1 MPKKTQEIYKV
12 IATEGNGGIKLIVKN
27 NIYYLKFPS
36 HICRALWNQP
46 QKLLS
51 LGIKSTDADS
61 LAQAK
66 AIWERACEDAKS
78 KTGYETLK
86 DNYPHYNQKSYFKL
100 IGDDREKCPGL
111 YEICREWYNQKKI
124 KSTRLEETTKMA
136 YEDRLKMLQ
145 NCPQD
150 LFEMD
155 LIKDWL
161 IQKSDSGVYTGLRLF
176 SIIKNSLNWG
186 KQKNRIPESVSI
198 SITDWKQDM
207 TTLVEKKCPAW
218 AKEKGYFKPNQE
230 YKGFSLIDEQIILE
244 SYKDFPWEK
253 TYTPGQFYPY
263 AKLKFLTGCRTGE
276 ALALRW
282 RHFDENDVNETEGRF
297 GTVHFEE
304 SFSQTLS
311 KEKSIKNHKPH
322 RIPCDR
328 EFADFLLEIRPED
341 FQPND
346 YIIEP
351 HFKGWERTKFTMDFT
366 QSWCGVSIVKRNYH
380 KVGLME
386 KLLDKG
392 KLSQPIYRSP
402 YATRHTFITRQ
413 INAGLPIGTVAAWV
427 GDTPATIALHYLGAD
442 STRVPLRP
450 STTQMRPASNAAF
463 GTPTTPTTQSENT
476 FRESE
481 LEALR
486 KDYAELLKRLDK
498 MEQPMI
504 NPVS

>member
-36 HICRALWNQP
+36 HIYRALWKQP

-111 YEICREWYNQKKI
+111 YEICREWYDQKKI

-136 YEDRLKMLQ
+136 YEDSLKMLQ

-155 LIKDWL
+155 
-161 IQKSDSGVYTGLRLF
+161 
-176 SIIKNSLNWG
+176 
-186 KQKNRIPESVSI
+186 
-198 SITDWKQDM
+198 
-207 TTLVEKKCPAW
+207 
-218 AKEKGYFKPNQE
+218 
-230 YKGFSLIDEQIILE
+230 
-244 SYKDFPWEK
+244 
-253 TYTPGQFYPY
+253 
-263 AKLKFLTGCRTGE
+263 
-276 ALALRW
+276 
-282 RHFDENDVNETEGRF
+282 
-297 GTVHFEE
+297 
-304 SFSQTLS
+304 
-311 KEKSIKNHKPH
+311 
-322 RIPCDR
+322 
-328 EFADFLLEIRPED
+328 

-351 HFKGWERTKFTMDFT
+351 HFKGLERTTFTRDFAM
-366 QSWCGVSIVKRNYH
+366 SWCGVSLVKSNYH

-386 KLLDKG
+386 KLLDEG

-427 GDTPATIALHYLGAD
+427 GDDPATIAKHYLGAD

-450 STTQMRPASNAAF
+450 STTQMRPASNATS
-463 GTPTTPTTQSENT
+463 GTPIDPTTKPENT
-476 FRESE
+476 SSESSKV
-481 LEALR
+481 EALE
-486 KDYAELLKRLDK
+486 KLCAELLKRLDK
-498 MEQPMI
+498 MEQSMI